1 MAIGGTGG
9 LHSHG
14 TSTEVESNN
23 IFMPVKWYEDEFV
36 LHFWTRTPQQD
47 ADKMARREIG
57 RDKL

>member
-36 LHFWTRTPQQD
+36 LHFWTHTPQQD